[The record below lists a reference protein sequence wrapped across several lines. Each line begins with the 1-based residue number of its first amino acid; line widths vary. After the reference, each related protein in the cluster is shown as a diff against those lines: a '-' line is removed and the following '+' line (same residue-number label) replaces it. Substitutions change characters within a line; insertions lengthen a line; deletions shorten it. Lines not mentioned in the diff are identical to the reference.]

1 MNKLKIIND
10 PIYGFVNIPDD
21 LIFDLIQH
29 PYFQRLR
36 HISQMGLSYL
46 VYPGAHHT
54 RFHHAIGAM
63 HLMQTAINVL
73 KYKNVSIS
81 PEEELA
87 ALTAILLHDIGHGP
101 FSHALEYS
109 IIKNI
114 SHEQLSLAIMQE
126 LNREFNGKLDLAIQ
140 IFTGKHPKKFLT
152 ELISSQIDVDRLDYL
167 RRDSFYSGVIEGQV
181 NSERL
186 IKMLNVKNNQLVI
199 DDKGIYSVEKFIIS
213 RRLMYWQV
221 YFHKTGMMLEK
232 ILGKIL
238 LRVHYLMSQNQTV
251 FLDDNL
257 KYLFQEKLLKLDHK
271 SIEIFAKLDDSDILY
286 HLKKWINHPDFVLSH
301 LSKMIINRENLN
313 KIRIQKDP
321 ISPDEMVQ
329 LKQQVLAQ
337 YPIKPDD
344 LSYLL
349 FSGQLTHRAY
359 NQQQHPIKLLSK
371 NNQLVEFAKASDQL
385 NIEALSHPV
394 TKYYLSYPV
403 LQSKIETPDSK
414 T

>member
-10 PIYGFVNIPDD
+10 PIYGFVNIPND

-36 HISQMGLSYL
+36 RISQMGLSYL

-73 KYKNVSIS
+73 RYKNITLTKD
-81 PEEELA
+81 EEEA
-87 ALTAILLHDIGHGP
+87 ALAAILLHDIGHGP

-114 SHEQLSLAIMQE
+114 SHEQISLAIMQE
-126 LNREFNGKLDLAIQ
+126 LNREFQGRLDLAIE
-140 IFTGKHPKKFLT
+140 IFTDEYPKKFLNQ
-152 ELISSQIDVDRLDYL
+152 LISSQIDVDRLDYL

-186 IKMLNVKNNQLVI
+186 IKMLNVKDNELVI

-221 YFHKTGMMLEK
+221 YFHKTSLMLEK
-232 ILGKIL
+232 ILEKIL
-238 LRVHYLMSQNQTV
+238 QRVYELFQKNQPV
-251 FLDDNL
+251 FLDKNL
-257 KYLFQEKLLKLDHK
+257 KFLFENNLTKLHKKSLD
-271 SIEIFAKLDDSDILY
+271 IFTKLDDTDIFY
-286 HLKKWINHPDFVLSH
+286 HIKKWQTNNDFILSY
-301 LSKMIINRENLN
+301 LSEMIINRSHLN
-313 KIRIQKDP
+313 KMHIQKSPFDQKKTKT
-321 ISPDEMVQ
+321 ISDKV
-329 LKQQVLAQ
+329 LKQF
-337 YPIKPDD
+337 PIQEKE
-344 LSYLL
+344 LSYLVFL
-349 FSGQLTHRAY
+349 GKISHRAY
-359 NQQQHPIKLLSK
+359 NKDQDPIKLLTK
-371 NNQLVEFAKASDQL
+371 TNQIIEFAQASDQL

-394 TKYYLSYPV
+394 TKYFLSYPGG
-403 LQSKIETPDSK
+403 
-414 T
+414 